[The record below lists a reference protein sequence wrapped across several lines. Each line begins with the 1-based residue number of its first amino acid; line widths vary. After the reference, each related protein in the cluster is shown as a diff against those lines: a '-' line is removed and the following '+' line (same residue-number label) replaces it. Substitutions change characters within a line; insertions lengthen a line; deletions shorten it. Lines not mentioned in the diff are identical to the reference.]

1 MQKSNPKSTA
11 KSAARSTGS
20 ELPSQQHLFET
31 AMEAF
36 HLRDFAQAKR
46 LFEEVQTGPVKEL
59 VYAARQ
65 HLLMCEKRLAKANV
79 KLDTAEDYYNY
90 GISQMNQRDLDGAQT
105 SFEKALTKE
114 DADHVHYALALV
126 HGLKQN
132 VEGAV
137 QHLRRAIEISPRNRI
152 AAHNDPDFAELAQ
165 HPEIRALLSGAQ

>member
-11 KSAARSTGS
+11 KSAARSTGT
-20 ELPSQQHLFET
+20 EPPSQQQQFEK

-36 HLRDFAQAKR
+36 HLRDFAQAKS
-46 LFEEVQTGPVKEL
+46 LFEAVQAGPVKEL

-65 HLLMCEKRLAKANV
+65 HLLMCEKRLAKANI
-79 KLDTAEDYYNY
+79 KLESAEDFYNY

-105 SFEKALTKE
+105 SFEKALARE

-126 HGLKQN
+126 FGLKQN
-132 VEGAV
+132 ISGAV

-165 HPEIRALLSGAQ
+165 HPEIRELLSGAQ

>member
-1 MQKSNPKSTA
+1 MQKSNPKS
-11 KSAARSTGS
+11 AARSAAQSTRS
-20 ELPSQQHLFET
+20 EQPSQQQLFEA

-46 LFEEVQTGPVKEL
+46 LFEAVQSGPVKEL

-65 HLLMCEKRLAKANV
+65 HLLMCEKRLAKEDI
-79 KLDTAEDYYNY
+79 KLETAEDYYNY
-90 GISQMNQRDLDGAQT
+90 GIAQMNQRDLDGAQN
-105 SFEKALTKE
+105 SFEKALSKE

-126 HGLKQN
+126 FGLKQDIG
-132 VEGAV
+132 GAV

-165 HPEIRALLSGAQ
+165 HPEIRELLSGAQ